1 MTKKQSI
8 FRKIT
13 AIIFAMAVAASLF
26 TLVVSATSYTSTL
39 YIGSPDGYVK
49 GATRSYAAGK
59 HEVDLR
65 VDKINQLITGN
76 ETYTMTT
83 KLQKPAPSAGGSPT
97 TMGTHGPYTYKDL
110 KTYYLPVKKESIA
123 ASSYYYEFTGSTYGS
138 LSSGY
143 TIMHTY

>member
-1 MTKKQSI
+1 MTKKQTI

-39 YIGSPDGYVK
+39 YIGGPSGVVTGPH
-49 GATRSYAAGK
+49 RSYAAGK

-65 VDKINQLITGN
+65 VDKINGMTTG
-76 ETYTMTT
+76 TYTFSMVTE
-83 KLQKPAPSAGGSPT
+83 LVKPYTGGDIV
-97 TMGTHGPYTYKDL
+97 MGTHGSYPYKDL
-110 KTYYLPVKKESIA
+110 KTYYLPVRKETLA
-123 ASSYYYEFTGSTYGS
+123 AGIYYYEFTAMSSGS